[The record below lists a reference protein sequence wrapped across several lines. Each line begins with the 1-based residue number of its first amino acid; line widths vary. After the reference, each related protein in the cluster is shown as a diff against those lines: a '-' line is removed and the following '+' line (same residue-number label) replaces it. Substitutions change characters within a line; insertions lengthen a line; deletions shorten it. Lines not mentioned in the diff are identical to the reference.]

1 MAETNKTTN
10 KTKIAIK
17 EADKKYT
24 NTQITKKI
32 AYAKKTNPKKYER
45 LMKTYR
51 DWHPSDEEQSDEE
64 QSDEEPQ
71 TTKSKDTFIL
81 TDNEYDTIR
90 KALNIDFQEEQ
101 IETLQKLF
109 SKISNNEK
117 LLHNVVNF
125 FKDRSKLEQQN
136 F

>member
-1 MAETNKTTN
+1 MAEEDKTTKEPN
-10 KTKIAIK
+10 IAIK

-24 NTQITKKI
+24 KKQIAKKI

-64 QSDEEPQ
+64 ETIE
-71 TTKSKDTFIL
+71 SKDTFIL
-81 TDNEYDTIR
+81 TDNEYNTIR
-90 KALNIDFQEEQ
+90 KALNVDFQEGQ

-109 SKISNNEK
+109 NKISNNDK
-117 LLHNVVNF
+117 LLQNVVNY
-125 FKDRSKLEQQN
+125 FKDRSKIEEEK
-136 F
+136 